1 MGRRR
6 VLALPLD
13 LGVTGPLSGLDQG
26 LLAPIRTS
34 PESGLVRSL
43 AAAPDIGLVRSLA
56 AAPDIGPVGIP
67 GRGWLSLISV
77 ALPELSNLN
86 DEEGEK

>member
-43 AAAPDIGLVRSLA
+43 AAAPDIG
-56 AAPDIGPVGIP
+56 PVGIP